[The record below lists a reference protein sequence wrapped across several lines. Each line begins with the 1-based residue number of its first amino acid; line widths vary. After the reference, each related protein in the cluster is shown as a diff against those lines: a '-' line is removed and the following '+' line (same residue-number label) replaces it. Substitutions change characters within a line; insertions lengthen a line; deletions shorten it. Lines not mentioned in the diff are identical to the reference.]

1 MTQLRFALIAIALAA
16 PRAAAQ
22 TAASTL
28 AALAERAGIVV
39 VARVLHVDERGEA
52 GRRVVFATLERLRG
66 DAGERFAL
74 EEPGATGCGR
84 ALAGLAPGA
93 GYLLFLRRDGE
104 RILPLVLDSRAIV
117 RLEPALRTHVAALL
131 GAADERQRCELLAAA
146 LSSPSARVRRDAI
159 EALSRHRGAAS
170 IGTTARRLVA
180 AAFDAALADSSIDAL
195 AFATLA
201 ERLDAPEL
209 DVRLAAAALDL
220 PHPGLRAALRTS
232 LARCSTE
239 RIARACRDAGLAT
252 RPLARRRELGGALR
266 ESLTDDLRA
275 ALALDDHRVQ
285 APTPFRAVDP
295 FRR

>member
-180 AAFDAALADSSIDAL
+180 AAFD
-195 AFATLA
+195 